1 MGKNGYNV
9 RHYFLRE
16 IYLYGGNEPF
26 LIIRIVVQS
35 AVETKTIHDA
45 SDANA
50 YLHTAAAYVAANPQD
65 AFSLSGPT
73 LLSRTVSSNILL
85 TQQAFPASCQ
95 TNHLSH

>member
-1 MGKNGYNV
+1 MAIMS
-9 RHYFLRE
+9 RHYLLQE
-16 IYLYGGNEPF
+16 IYMGEITNPE
-26 LIIRIVVQS
+26 IRIFVQS
-35 AVETKTIHDA
+35 AVETKTILDV

-50 YLHTAAAYVAANPQD
+50 YLHTAAAYVAANLQD

-95 TNHLSH
+95 TIHPSH

>member
-1 MGKNGYNV
+1 MAIMS
-9 RHYFLRE
+9 RHYLLQE
-16 IYLYGGNEPF
+16 IYMGELTIPE
-26 LIIRIVVQS
+26 IRIFVQS
-35 AVETKTIHDA
+35 AVETKTILDV

-95 TNHLSH
+95 TNHLSHSA

>member
-16 IYLYGGNEPF
+16 IYLGEYTI
-26 LIIRIVVQS
+26 LIVRIFVQS
-35 AVETKTIHDA
+35 AVETMTIHDV

-50 YLHTAAAYVAANPQD
+50 YLHTAEAYVAANPQD
-65 AFSLSGPT
+65 AFSLSGST

-95 TNHLSH
+95 TNHPSH